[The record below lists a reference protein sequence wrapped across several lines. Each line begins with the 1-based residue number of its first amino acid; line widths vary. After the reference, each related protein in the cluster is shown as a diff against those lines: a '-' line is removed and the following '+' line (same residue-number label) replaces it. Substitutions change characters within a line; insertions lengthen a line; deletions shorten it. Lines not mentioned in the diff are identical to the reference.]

1 MPLLGAMCH
10 VGVTV
15 SDLNDAM
22 EFFKPF
28 LEFLGYEIW
37 DEIRNPNGQCDRV
50 TVNHGNGAVFLLY
63 EAKPEFA
70 KH

>member
-1 MPLLGAMCH
+1 MPLPGAICD
-10 VGVTV
+10 VGVTA

-28 LEFLGYEIW
+28 LEFPGYEIW
-37 DEIRNPNGQCDRV
+37 DEIRNPNGQRNRV

>member
-10 VGVTV
+10 VGITV
-15 SDLNDAM
+15 SDLNGAM

-37 DEIRNPNGQCDRV
+37 DEIQNPYEQRVRSGGQPWKRRGV
-50 TVNHGNGAVFLLY
+50 ESLGSKA
-63 EAKPEFA
+63 
-70 KH
+70 

>member
-70 KH
+70 NH

>member
-37 DEIRNPNGQCDRV
+37 DEIRNPNGQRNRV